1 MKHKAA
7 VFDLYDTLID
17 NPFRSEEARRELSET
32 AALLGVPE
40 QEFMR
45 GWSETFPR
53 RETGGF
59 ATMEDNLEHIVRS
72 AGGRVDAARIKAA
85 ADSRLEFT
93 RRNFILLPGAVEMLA
108 RLKATGRTIGL
119 ISNCGS
125 LIPLIWRGTPLAPL
139 VDAPV
144 FSFSAGLR
152 KPDPRI
158 YSLACELLAV
168 LPEDCLYV
176 GDGGDGELTGASRAG
191 MDAVLVHAPAVDLND
206 GRHDDA
212 RGWTG
217 PRVSALSEVL
227 GLVE

>member
-93 RRNFILLPGAVEMLA
+93 RRNFIPLPGAVETLA

-158 YSLACELLAV
+158 YRRRVRAARSIARGLSLRGRRGRRRADGRVPRGHGRRAC
-168 LPEDCLYV
+168 P
-176 GDGGDGELTGASRAG
+176 RAG
-191 MDAVLVHAPAVDLND
+191 
-206 GRHDDA
+206 
-212 RGWTG
+212 RGPERW
-217 PRVSALSEVL
+217 AA
-227 GLVE
+227 

>member
-1 MKHKAA
+1 M
-7 VFDLYDTLID
+7 
-17 NPFRSEEARRELSET
+17 
-32 AALLGVPE
+32 
-40 QEFMR
+40 
-45 GWSETFPR
+45 
-53 RETGGF
+53 
-59 ATMEDNLEHIVRS
+59 
-72 AGGRVDAARIKAA
+72 
-85 ADSRLEFT
+85 
-93 RRNFILLPGAVEMLA
+93 
-108 RLKATGRTIGL
+108 

-144 FSFSAGLR
+144 FSCSAGLR

-212 RGWTG
+212 RSWTG
-217 PRVSALSEVL
+217 PSVLALSEVL

>member
-1 MKHKAA
+1 M
-7 VFDLYDTLID
+7 
-17 NPFRSEEARRELSET
+17 
-32 AALLGVPE
+32 
-40 QEFMR
+40 
-45 GWSETFPR
+45 
-53 RETGGF
+53 
-59 ATMEDNLEHIVRS
+59 

-93 RRNFILLPGAVEMLA
+93 RRNFIPLPGAVETLA

-144 FSFSAGLR
+144 FSCSAGLR

-158 YSLACELLAV
+158 YRLACELLAV
-168 LPEDCLYV
+168 LPEDCIYV

>member
-7 VFDLYDTLID
+7 VFDLYDTLIG
-17 NPFRSEEARRELSET
+17 NPFRSEEARRGFSGT
-32 AALLGVPE
+32 AALLGVAE

-45 GWSETFPR
+45 GMSETIPR
-53 RETGGF
+53 REAGGF

-72 AGGRVDAARIKAA
+72 VGGRVDAARIKAA
-85 ADSRLEFT
+85 ADSQLEYI
-93 RRNFILLPGAVEMLA
+93 RRNFIPLPGAIETLA

-119 ISNCGS
+119 ISNCGPQ
-125 LIPLIWRGTPLAPL
+125 IPLIWRGTPLAPL

-144 FSFSAGLR
+144 FSCSAGLR

-158 YSLACELLAV
+158 YSLACELLTV
-168 LPEDCLYV
+168 SPGDCLYV
-176 GDGGDGELTGASRAG
+176 GDGGDGELMGASRAG
-191 MDAVLVHAPAVDLND
+191 MDAVLVHTPAVDLND

-212 RGWTG
+212 RSWTG
-217 PRVSALSEVL
+217 PRVSALSDLL